1 MSEPAGLA
9 GGFSRFRIDF
19 AYDGTDFN
27 GWAKQ
32 PGLRTVQGDLLAV
45 LEQIFGASENDFGMR
60 VAGRTDA
67 GVHADHQVC
76 HIDLS
81 EAALKRL
88 GRTPLTATRLNN
100 LLPSDIAVH
109 SVTEA
114 ADGFDARFSAIGRSY
129 KYLITDGLCKPNPK
143 RARYAL
149 SLKKELD
156 IELMKKAALLLVG
169 LKDFGAFCKPREGA
183 TTIRELRTLTVTRLP
198 DSSIEVF
205 LEADAFC
212 HNMVR
217 AIVGSL
223 IAVGEKRQSLD
234 ELKRMQEAAKRGAK
248 VKVVDPRG
256 LTLDAIS
263 YPSDEKLA
271 EQAQRA
277 RRRRTAE
284 EISV

>member
-45 LEQIFGASENDFGMR
+45 LEQIFGESENDFGMR

-81 EAALKRL
+81 EAQLKRL

-100 LLPSDIAVH
+100 LLPADIAVH

-156 IELMKKAALLLVG
+156 VDLMQKATLLLVG

-198 DSSIEVF
+198 DSSVEVF

-234 ELKRMQEAAKRGAK
+234 ELKQMQEAAKRGAK

>member
-1 MSEPAGLA
+1 
-9 GGFSRFRIDF
+9 
-19 AYDGTDFN
+19 
-27 GWAKQ
+27 
-32 PGLRTVQGDLLAV
+32 
-45 LEQIFGASENDFGMR
+45 MR

-81 EAALKRL
+81 EAQLKRL

-100 LLPSDIAVH
+100 LLPADIAVH

-156 IELMKKAALLLVG
+156 VDLMQKATLLLVG

-183 TTIRELRTLTVTRLP
+183 TTIRELRTLSVTRLP
-198 DSSIEVF
+198 DSSVEVF

-234 ELKRMQEAAKRGAK
+234 ELKQMQEAAKRGAK